1 MLQPGFKDELGRF
14 VKILKPFVHWY
25 EPTQLFCAPSYDRIC
40 SLNDLMTIQDHGS
53 DDSDE
58 DEDAEV
64 EDGSTSAVEALSE

>member
-40 SLNDLMTIQDHGS
+40 SLNDLMTIQDH
-53 DDSDE
+53 DSDE
-58 DEDAEV
+58 DEDAED